1 MPVSNT
7 IKILAEGKEFWVEP
21 GSQPIVNGQLLNISM
36 IREGLEYFHILK
48 NEISYRVEILKTDRI
63 EKKVTLRINGKT
75 LTLQAQ
81 DSFDQLLNQM
91 GMGSITA
98 RKVNELKSPMPGLV
112 IDVLVHEGQTI
123 AVGEPLIILEAMKME
138 NILKAPTDVTIKKV
152 LVQKGKAVEK
162 NEVLIQ
168 FG

>member
-1 MPVSNT
+1 M
-7 IKILAEGKEFWVEP
+7 IKEGQ
-21 GSQPIVNGQLLNISM
+21 G
-36 IREGLEYFHILK
+36 YFHVLK
-48 NEISYRVEILKTDRI
+48 NNVSYRVEVLKTDAT

-75 LTLQAQ
+75 LTLQVQ

-91 GMGSITA
+91 GLGSISA
-98 RKVNELKSPMPGLV
+98 RKVNDLKSPMPGLV
-112 IDVLVHEGQTI
+112 IDIPVKEGQ
-123 AVGEPLIILEAMKME
+123 AVAAGEPLIILEAMKME
-138 NILKAPTDVTIKKV
+138 NILKAPADVTVKKV

>member
-1 MPVSNT
+1 VSNS
-7 IKILAEGKEFWVEP
+7 IKILAEGKEFLIEP
-21 GSQPIVNGQLLNISM
+21 GNPPTVNGQLSEISM
-36 IREGLEYFHILK
+36 IKEGQGYFHVLK
-48 NEISYRVEILKTDRI
+48 NNVSYRVEVLKTDVT

-75 LTLQAQ
+75 LTLQVQ

-91 GMGSITA
+91 GLGSMSA
-98 RKVNELKSPMPGLV
+98 RKVNDLKSPMPGLV
-112 IDVLVHEGQTI
+112 IDIPVQEGQ
-123 AVGEPLIILEAMKME
+123 AVAAGEPLIILEAMKME
-138 NILKAPTDVTIKKV
+138 NILKAPADVTVKKV

>member
-1 MPVSNT
+1 M
-7 IKILAEGKEFWVEP
+7 IKEGQ
-21 GSQPIVNGQLLNISM
+21 G
-36 IREGLEYFHILK
+36 YFHVLK
-48 NEISYRVEILKTDRI
+48 NNVSYRVEVLKTDVT

-75 LTLQAQ
+75 LTLQVQ

-91 GMGSITA
+91 GLGSMNA
-98 RKVNELKSPMPGLV
+98 RKVNDLKSPMPGLV
-112 IDVLVHEGQTI
+112 IDIPVQEGQ
-123 AVGEPLIILEAMKME
+123 AVAAGEPLIILEAMKME
-138 NILKAPTDVTIKKV
+138 NILKAPADVTVKKV

>member
-1 MPVSNT
+1 VSNT
-7 IKILAEGKEFWVEP
+7 IKILAEGKEFMVEP
-21 GSQPIVNGQLLNISM
+21 GSQPTVNGQLLNISM
-36 IREGLEYFHILK
+36 IREGQGYFHILK
-48 NEISYRVEILKTDRI
+48 NEVSYRVEVLKTNGV

-91 GMGSITA
+91 GLGGMTT
-98 RKVNELKSPMPGLV
+98 RKVNDLKSPMPGLV
-112 IDVLVHEGQTI
+112 IDIPVHEGQTI
-123 AVGEPLIILEAMKME
+123 AAGEPLIILEAMKME
-138 NILKAPTDVTIKKV
+138 NILKAPADVTVKKV

-168 FG
+168 FR

>member
-1 MPVSNT
+1 
-7 IKILAEGKEFWVEP
+7 
-21 GSQPIVNGQLLNISM
+21 M

-48 NEISYRVEILKTDRI
+48 NEISYRVEVLKTDRL

-112 IDVLVHEGQTI
+112 IDVLVHEGHTI
-123 AVGEPLIILEAMKME
+123 ASGEPLIILEAMKME